1 MTVWLHPDSPLLS
14 HCDMWNMSALQ
25 TDSFQDD
32 VWFLDEPFELLSAK
46 RMKFISCTHFF
57 FLFLFF
63 RKNFKIQVFH
73 FVIPLQ
79 TTCWFLHET
88 SLNLISCQRTAVIK
102 RAWCVC
108 APFVYVLKCCFN
120 SGCYWQEDL
129 QPWRRLWMTH
139 GVGGVTP
146 HPPLFMCCKKIIL
159 SFTAL
164 LRLLFSF
171 MCYQL
176 ISWSCINILYF
187 QRSLACFRWFFP
199 TKSVTAWLMII
210 NSSNIHTAE
219 S

>member
-1 MTVWLHPDSPLLS
+1 MTVWLHPQPAAFTLWHVKYECAADRQLSGWHLIFGWTIWTIKCKTNEVYLL
-14 HCDMWNMSALQ
+14 H
-25 TDSFQDD
+25 SF
-32 VWFLDEPFELLSAK
+32 
-46 RMKFISCTHFF
+46 
-57 FLFLFF
+57 FF
-63 RKNFKIQVFH
+63 RKNFRIQVFH

-88 SLNLISCQRTAVIK
+88 SLNLISGQRTAVIK
-102 RAWCVC
+102 RAWCAC

-146 HPPLFMCCKKIIL
+146 PLLMCCKKIIL

-176 ISWSCINILYF
+176 IIWSYINILYF

-199 TKSVTAWLMII
+199 
-210 NSSNIHTAE
+210 H
-219 S
+219 